1 MVPPPPKKKKLGRVT
16 LIMERD
22 TLALSAPLQRNSP
35 VHGLVKLPPFA
46 SSYEIG
52 KNQEKS
58 INETVVSLFL
68 PIDRYNRYQSNRI
81 YRLTTRYRFYRLT
94 TPGLTE
100 RESAYLVSS

>member
-1 MVPPPPKKKKLGRVT
+1 MVLPPRQKKKLGRVT

-46 SSYEIG
+46 SSYKIG

-58 INETVVSLFL
+58 INETVVSS
-68 PIDRYNRYQSNRI
+68 ISTY
-81 YRLTTRYRFYRLT
+81 
-94 TPGLTE
+94 
-100 RESAYLVSS
+100 